1 MAKVKP
7 MLRKEAVAAEESPAA
22 PNLLGDLLKRQ
33 DEFLKPKVD
42 RFEPKEPIHQ
52 KEVGSGLEVNH
63 YK

>member
-7 MLRKEAVAAEESPAA
+7 MLREEAVAEESPAA

-63 YK
+63 SK

>member
-1 MAKVKP
+1 
-7 MLRKEAVAAEESPAA
+7 MLREEAVAEESPAA

-52 KEVGSGLEVNH
+52 KEVGAR
-63 YK
+63 KWF